1 MTSTISITLG
11 VLALLVVLLLTHKLP
26 YGLAGMLCVGLLVL
40 FGVTDIKTAMSG
52 FASSTTVMVASMIVV
67 ASQLSRT
74 SLIRRIRSIMSN
86 LQGKSEIVV
95 ILAFFVVTILL
106 SQMMGQVACL
116 SIMLLFCETL
126 DEDGKLTPSRMLF
139 AVCALNTMWTSKIPF
154 AMGATMPGTISAF
167 YEGVAPEYAIGITDY
182 FKAALIPGLVGVL
195 YCLFFTKRLLPTHKL
210 SKENVK
216 EVKDAE
222 AISKRDEL
230 IIFGVFIVI
239 MVAFFLSGHIS
250 SDVQNILPMLGVCV
264 FLITGVCKVPDVT
277 RIITGDIVFLIASMS
292 GISTILGKT
301 GVGETFK
308 FTLPLFVLE
317 LAALIISTTIFFP
330 IYA

>member
-1 MTSTISITLG
+1 
-11 VLALLVVLLLTHKLP
+11 
-26 YGLAGMLCVGLLVL
+26 
-40 FGVTDIKTAMSG
+40 
-52 FASSTTVMVASMIVV
+52 
-67 ASQLSRT
+67 
-74 SLIRRIRSIMSN
+74 
-86 LQGKSEIVV
+86 
-95 ILAFFVVTILL
+95 
-106 SQMMGQVACL
+106 
-116 SIMLLFCETL
+116 
-126 DEDGKLTPSRMLF
+126 
-139 AVCALNTMWTSKIPF
+139 
-154 AMGATMPGTISAF
+154 MGATMPGTINAF

-264 FLITGVCKVPDVT
+264 FLITGVCKQ
-277 RIITGDIVFLIASMS
+277 
-292 GISTILGKT
+292 
-301 GVGETFK
+301 
-308 FTLPLFVLE
+308 
-317 LAALIISTTIFFP
+317 
-330 IYA
+330 